1 MRLPAAA
8 LGLLIGLFAATVW
21 GAQAVVAR
29 SGVVMGFGPLDLSAL
44 RFAFAAAVLAP
55 FAWHA
60 RGRLLAIGPRRLLM
74 LSLLGGFGNALL
86 FAWGLTLA
94 PASHGGTV
102 APITSAVAGAVL
114 AIPLLKEWPTGGR
127 IVALVVIVSGVL
139 MIGWDGIAGAHPGAW
154 RGDIVLF
161 VAGCSWGGFTVLLRR
176 WGVPAL
182 PGNAA
187 VCVLSALVLVPPWL
201 LIAGAGAVAR
211 LPWEAT
217 LVQGLSLGVLSSAVA
232 TTLYARATE
241 LMGATR
247 AACLSAMVPVVAVIL
262 SAIVLAE
269 PLGAAKLAGVT
280 LAVAGM
286 VGAVLFTGRRRAG

>member
-1 MRLPAAA
+1 VRLPSAA

-29 SGVVMGFGPLDLSAL
+29 SGVLLGFGPLDLSAL

-60 RGRLLAIGPRRLLM
+60 RQRLLAIGLPRLLL

-86 FAWGLTLA
+86 FAWGLTMA
-94 PASHGGTV
+94 PASHGGTI

-114 AIPLLKEWPTGGR
+114 AVPLLREWPTGGR
-127 IVALVVIVSGVL
+127 VAALLVIVAGVL
-139 MIGWDGIAGAHPGAW
+139 MIGWDGIGGAHPGAW

-176 WGVPAL
+176 WSVPAL
-182 PGNAA
+182 AGNAA
-187 VCVLSALVLVPPWL
+187 VCVLSAVVLVPPWL
-201 LIAGAGAVAR
+201 LVAGAGAAAR
-211 LPWEAT
+211 LPWEAS
-217 LVQGLSLGVLSSAVA
+217 LLQGLSLGILSSAVA

-247 AACLSAMVPVVAVIL
+247 AACLTAMVPAVAVIL
-262 SAIVLAE
+262 SAVVLAE

-286 VGAVLFTGRRRAG
+286 VAAVLFTGRRRGG